1 MSRVAVL
8 SSQSLFAE
16 GVATRLK
23 QHLKSDSLVL
33 VDARRDDALD
43 QVVAAQPSAVIVD
56 AGDAA
61 AEQFC
66 SLGKLLEALPLLTI
80 IRLDPHSSMVQV
92 VTSAERR
99 ISQVQDLIEMIR
111 AAHP

>member
-23 QHLKSDSLVL
+23 QFLEVDALVM

-43 QVVAAQPSAVIVD
+43 QVVAMQPSAVIVD
-56 AGDAA
+56 AGDTA

-66 SLGKLLEALPLLTI
+66 SLGKLLEALPLLTV
-80 IRLDPHSSMVQV
+80 IRLDSHSSYVQV

-99 ISQVQDLIEMIR
+99 LSQVHDLIDVIK
-111 AAHP
+111 AAKA